1 MSVGNVKAL
10 CFDTGGTILDWHTG
24 VRTALAAVGARHGV
38 ECDWAK
44 LANEFRRRSLKLI
57 LNHGEHGPAT
67 MNFDDAHRDALDQ
80 VLANNGL
87 AAFTKEERRTL
98 WWDAIHSLKCWPD
111 FPDSLARLRGKFM
124 CVSFTFPVKRSA
136 STRSCPQ
143 PIRPA
148 PSSFSSIPAN
158 AAWWLAIISIS
169 MPPRPAATERPSCG
183 GPTNG
188 APKGRPIQSPIR
200 GRISSP
206 RPSPNLRRSLAHD
219 GGLRLRCASSRPLGL
234 PAPSCTI
241 SPPGGLGVSLV
252 WPTARSAAPFNSARS

>member
-38 ECDWAK
+38 GCDWAK

-57 LNHGEHGPAT
+57 LNHGEHGLAT

-80 VLANNGL
+80 VLADNGL

-124 CVSFTFPVKRSA
+124 CVSFTLLSFRIVMDTA
-136 STRSCPQ
+136 GQNGLFWDAVISCEA
-143 PIRPA
+143 IGKYKVLPA
-148 PSSFSSIPAN
+148 AYKTCAKFLQLDPSECCMVACHNFDLN
-158 AAWWLAIISIS
+158 AAKACGYRTAFVRRPDEWGTEG
-169 MPPRPAATERPSCG
+169 PPDPEPDPRQDIVAATFPELAEKL
-183 GPTNG
+183 G
-188 APKGRPIQSPIR
+188 A
-200 GRISSP
+200 
-206 RPSPNLRRSLAHD
+206 
-219 GGLRLRCASSRPLGL
+219 
-234 PAPSCTI
+234 
-241 SPPGGLGVSLV
+241 
-252 WPTARSAAPFNSARS
+252 